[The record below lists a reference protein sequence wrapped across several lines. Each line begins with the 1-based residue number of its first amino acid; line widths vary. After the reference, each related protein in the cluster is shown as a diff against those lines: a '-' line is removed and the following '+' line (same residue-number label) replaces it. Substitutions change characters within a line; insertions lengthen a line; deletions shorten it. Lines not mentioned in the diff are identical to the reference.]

1 MEEACDGARPEDDDE
16 DGPGLELA
24 GGWLTDD
31 DDDDDD
37 DEGASG
43 WVERGRFS
51 EMSMVRSALST
62 RSC

>member
-1 MEEACDGARPEDDDE
+1 MEEACDGACPEDDDE
-16 DGPGLELA
+16 DGPGLELL
-24 GGWLTDD
+24 GGWLT
-31 DDDDDD
+31 DDDD

-51 EMSMVRSALST
+51 EMSMVGSALST